1 MSLTFIHLTL
11 CCNPLLARTWLDA
24 AKHIPLHPIIR
35 ERDCLCQ
42 LSFATALF
50 FRKRE
55 ANAAV
60 CYAKF
65 LSGCTAVRPKGVDE
79 GQRIVGFVGREAAKD
94 DVPVVHQ
101 GVRSKGDLEQGAVG
115 VWAAVAHRQTAGSC
129 VTKDEVLVLEQAA
142 VVVDAPGAVSLLV
155 QQIAR
160 LEKVARNDSVY
171 ANILVVVVDTVCAIT
186 HLASDERHKI
196 IHCHWTHVVAQLKD
210 EATEKPM
217 LRQSTPS
224 LTSAAKRLNVHKH
237 KRVLLAVRQ
246 KQLGA
251 SSQRLKGRRKVVVAV
266 LLQMQTGRHRLGL
279 CLGLVSQRGICSSS
293 IHRGRESDAEAEGS
307 SSREIGAGK
316 KNQDREK
323 WI

>member
-1 MSLTFIHLTL
+1 MIYHSVR
-11 CCNPLLARTWLDA
+11 CNKLAA
-24 AKHIPLHPIIR
+24 
-35 ERDCLCQ
+35 
-42 LSFATALF
+42 LSFATAPLL
-50 FRKRE
+50 RKRE
-55 ANAAV
+55 TDAAV
-60 CYAKF
+60 CDANF
-65 LSGCTAVRPKGVDE
+65 LSWRASVGTKGIDE

-101 GVRSKGDLEQGAVG
+101 GVGSKGDLEQGSVG
-115 VWAAVAHRQTAGSC
+115 VWSAVAHGQTAGSC

-160 LEKVARNDSVY
+160 LEKVARNDSVD

-186 HLASDERHKI
+186 HLACDERHEI

-224 LTSAAKRLNVHKH
+224 LTTAAKRLNIHKH

-266 LLQMQTGRHRLGL
+266 LLQMQTGRLRLGL
-279 CLGLVSQRGICSSS
+279 CLGLVTHRGISSSS
-293 IHRGRESDAEAEGS
+293 IHLGCL
-307 SSREIGAGK
+307 
-316 KNQDREK
+316 
-323 WI
+323 